1 MKRVVEG
8 AFAFLFLA
16 AVGYF
21 SFHWA
26 MEGLIHSKPER
37 QIPDLRG
44 RSVLAALDMLAP
56 LKLGIRKEDEEF
68 NDQVPIGAILRQYPE
83 AGTIVREG
91 KTVRVVIGQGGESV
105 FVPSLIGLPLRNA
118 EMLLRQRQLLLGEVS
133 ESFSLRVEKGFVLSQ
148 DPGAE
153 SSIEKNTM
161 VNAVVSAGSPP
172 PGIVLFPD
180 FRQRNVGEAE
190 TWAQKH
196 MLPVAITANSD
207 SLFPR
212 GTILSQKPN
221 PDAIALQD
229 SVLSLE
235 VSRGGGDVVASA
247 SKRLQY
253 QVSQGS
259 SESLVRIVVINE
271 QGEREVFNGLRS
283 PGSKIDLAIPDAG
296 NSRARIFVNGILVE
310 ERDL

>member
-172 PGIVLFPD
+172 P
-180 FRQRNVGEAE
+180 RHRA
-190 TWAQKH
+190 
-196 MLPVAITANSD
+196 
-207 SLFPR
+207 FPR
-212 GTILSQKPN
+212 FPAAQRR
-221 PDAIALQD
+221 
-229 SVLSLE
+229 
-235 VSRGGGDVVASA
+235 RGGNLGAKAHAARGHQRQFRFSFSAGDHFKPEAQPGRHRPS
-247 SKRLQY
+247 
-253 QVSQGS
+253 
-259 SESLVRIVVINE
+259 
-271 QGEREVFNGLRS
+271 GLR
-283 PGSKIDLAIPDAG
+283 PEP
-296 NSRARIFVNGILVE
+296 
-310 ERDL
+310 